1 MFACP
6 IQDQGTDGGG
16 GGRGNNNDGPRSP
29 RFIYK
34 DDDGYVEISDESD
47 ESDCDWRIS
56 KRSTKKAKTTKGKGS
71 VAKTAKAS
79 TTERVTRGGQ
89 NVGGQ
94 VNNVGGDNVD
104 GAAAAASKGPSKG
117 EASRKAKA
125 VASGGKKKGAAEW
138 GKLDLNVEFSNDVEE
153 QPAAGMNKGNGAGN
167 GEEDNIEGIGF
178 FEGLDEFLSS
188 LPILNVVGDDKVKAT

>member
-94 VNNVGGDNVD
+94 VNNVGGDSVD
-104 GAAAAASKGPSKG
+104 GAAAAASKVPSKG